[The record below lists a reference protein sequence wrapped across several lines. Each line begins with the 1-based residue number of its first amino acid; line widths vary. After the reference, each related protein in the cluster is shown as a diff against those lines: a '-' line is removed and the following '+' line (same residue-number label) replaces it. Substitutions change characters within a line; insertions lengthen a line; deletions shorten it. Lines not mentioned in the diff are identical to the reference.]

1 MKKIIGF
8 ALLLIIT
15 LTYSCGEKTQDKSET
30 VAKTIEVSPPNYLA
44 EGKKIAG
51 IAFAELSG
59 RLQKAMKAGGVP
71 KAVSYCNL
79 NAMPIID
86 SLSSE
91 YNVKIKRTSSK
102 IRNPLDA
109 PTEEEKDVLESYQKV
124 QLAGQALQAK
134 VLNNVNQQPVFYAP
148 IMMNDLCLK
157 CHGKIGDTLTESDYL
172 HIKQQYP
179 DDNAIGYIVGDL
191 RGMWSITFK
200 K

>member
-1 MKKIIGF
+1 MKKIIGI
-8 ALLLIIT
+8 ALLLITT
-15 LTYSCGEKTQDKSET
+15 LIYSCGQQAPEKSEAVT
-30 VAKTIEVSPPNYLA
+30 KAAEVLPQDYLA

-71 KAVSYCNL
+71 NAVSYCNL

-91 YNVKIKRTSSK
+91 YNVNIKRTSSK
-102 IRNPLDA
+102 VRNPLDV
-109 PTEEEKDVLESYQKV
+109 PTEEEKSILDAYQTAHT
-124 QLAGQALQAK
+124 AGQALQPK
-134 VLNNVNQQPVFYAP
+134 ILNNSNQLPVFYTP
-148 IMMNDLCLK
+148 IMANGLCLK
-157 CHGKIGDTLTESDYL
+157 CHGKIGETLTESDYT
-172 HIKQQYP
+172 HIKKEYP
-179 DDNAIGYIVGDL
+179 NDNAIGYAAGDL